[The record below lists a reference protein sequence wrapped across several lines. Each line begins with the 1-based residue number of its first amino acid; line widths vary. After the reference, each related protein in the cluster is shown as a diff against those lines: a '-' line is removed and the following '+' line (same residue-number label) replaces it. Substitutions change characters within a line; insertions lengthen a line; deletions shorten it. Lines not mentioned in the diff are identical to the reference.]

1 MRSVARTFD
10 CIAEAR
16 EHGRR
21 LGRRGLLVGS
31 ADAGFSRLGRRGLL
45 VAGARRGSRT
55 ERSIRGR
62 HRPVSPL
69 RAVRH
74 ARAVTERAV
83 TERSQR
89 VGPCVLL
96 RHLGPALRPAVL
108 PQPLDALARTRLPPW
123 GMLTTAPPAPPAPTG
138 LRTAGTPR
146 PRAATARWA
155 RRRYARGLCL
165 PARARSCSATG
176 VHQSHACKH
185 ARVL

>member
-74 ARAVTERAV
+74 ARGDGACSDGALAASWSVCALAAPGPGVAPCRAPAASRCARPH
-83 TERSQR
+83 TTTALGHAHNRTPRTHGPPHRRDPAAEGSNGP
-89 VGPCVLL
+89 VGEETV
-96 RHLGPALRPAVL
+96 RAWALS
-108 PQPLDALARTRLPPW
+108 ARTRALVLCDW
-123 GMLTTAPPAPPAPTG
+123 SAPVTRLQACT
-138 LRTAGTPR
+138 
-146 PRAATARWA
+146 RAV
-155 RRRYARGLCL
+155 
-165 PARARSCSATG
+165 RAR
-176 VHQSHACKH
+176 
-185 ARVL
+185 

>member
-21 LGRRGLLVGS
+21 LGRRGLL
-31 ADAGFSRLGRRGLL
+31 
-45 VAGARRGSRT
+45 GASGSRT

-83 TERSQR
+83 TDERSQR

-108 PQPLDALARTRLPPW
+108 PQPLDALART
-123 GMLTTAPPAPPAPTG
+123 
-138 LRTAGTPR
+138 
-146 PRAATARWA
+146 
-155 RRRYARGLCL
+155 
-165 PARARSCSATG
+165 
-176 VHQSHACKH
+176 
-185 ARVL
+185 